1 MEAGILRADYN
12 RVGIQPTSKHERT
25 LCRRMRTTKFISRG
39 RIFITTSAWDRG
51 TQVVS
56 GIWPDVTTLT

>member
-1 MEAGILRADYN
+1 MWSHAITHGAESRNLSFDFFDLSDY
-12 RVGIQPTSKHERT
+12 
-25 LCRRMRTTKFISRG
+25 LYAYCTTKFISRG

-56 GIWPDVTTLT
+56 GIRPDVTTLT